1 MIDIPI
7 PALPPN
13 IKGLILSAQNNFN
26 LIAASQ
32 RSLCA
37 LRRYMKRIPIP
48 NLNWKLI
55 HITPVDPP
63 RVLEGNITCR
73 QLLEMHIPGGRTEKD
88 NDWLDLLGDEINQP
102 STKHIAIHCEAAL
115 MALAH
120 NPSGD
125 TAKAAGLEEVVV
137 RFNL

>member
-13 IKGLILSAQNNFN
+13 VKGFILSAQNNFN

-73 QLLEMHIPGGRTEKD
+73 QLLEMHIPGGRTEND
-88 NDWLDLLGDEINQP
+88 NDWLGLLGDEINQP

>member
-13 IKGLILSAQNNFN
+13 VKVFLISAQNNLN

-32 RSLCA
+32 RSLCT
-37 LRRYMKRIPIP
+37 LRRYMKRIPIL

-102 STKHIAIHCEAAL
+102 STNCEAAL
-115 MALAH
+115 MALAC

-125 TAKAAGLEEVVV
+125 TAKTVGLEEVVA
-137 RFNL
+137 RSDL